1 MQEVGAG
8 GVVRLIQT
16 LWDGGTVASL
26 DDAQLLERF
35 LRRDAIAEAAFAAL
49 VRRHAPMVFRICRD
63 VTGDPHDAEDAAQ
76 ATFLVLARRAR
87 SIRRGDSIANWLFGT
102 ARRIAA
108 RAVRDAARRR
118 RHERQ
123 YAESVAGHR
132 VSEDTVGSDRE
143 WVGLYEELG
152 RLPDRYRAPIVL
164 CDLKG
169 LTHEQAAVS
178 LGCPSRTL
186 QTRLYRGRERLRAR
200 LVRRGLLPA
209 VGLVGCSFTSE
220 VASAAVPIPWADATT
235 ALAMRMATGR
245 AAAIE
250 VAEAVNLLIRGENRA
265 MFLSSLK
272 WIATSLV
279 MIGLSAG
286 LTFGLSPRQRPDQPG
301 TAKKARTETKSVTKD
316 AKTAPITT
324 PITVRGRAT
333 DGDGKPV
340 AGATI
345 YLVSTMR
352 TDALLGTTT
361 TDRDGSYTFRNARLP
376 VDRGREDSPL
386 MGVFQVYGTA
396 PGRGFAWH
404 GMRAYQP
411 RRRPAEW
418 KTAGETYILFGGE
431 PMVMDLRFTPAATL
445 SGRIVDEAGRPVP
458 DARITLGHCD
468 FLDTKGKETHHNF
481 REFWA
486 INAAPTALTR
496 TKTGPD
502 GRFRLEGL
510 PREAGF
516 RIIVEHPD
524 HAWMDLYAAT
534 TDRPTTAFD
543 YPSQSVPNE
552 RPPVATG
559 EITVTLRSTR
569 QIAVRTVFADSGRPA
584 PKVRVSAW
592 RGTAGPNGNGITDAD
607 GKLLLRI
614 PPGPYEILADPTPAG
629 AACVRTM
636 STFKVDEQPANQSLE
651 VRVKPGCVLILEVV
665 DAKTGAGIPGV
676 GFVCEVDGQP
686 GSRISV
692 QSRSGFID
700 NPQSDANGRLRAVVE
715 PGERA
720 YAVGHIP
727 ESAGY
732 RRPASEKRVSLPA
745 GGTVTVRFELER

>member
-1 MQEVGAG
+1 M
-8 GVVRLIQT
+8 
-16 LWDGGTVASL
+16 
-26 DDAQLLERF
+26 
-35 LRRDAIAEAAFAAL
+35 
-49 VRRHAPMVFRICRD
+49 
-63 VTGDPHDAEDAAQ
+63 
-76 ATFLVLARRAR
+76 
-87 SIRRGDSIANWLFGT
+87 
-102 ARRIAA
+102 
-108 RAVRDAARRR
+108 
-118 RHERQ
+118 
-123 YAESVAGHR
+123 
-132 VSEDTVGSDRE
+132 GSDRE
-143 WVGLYEELG
+143 WTGLYEELG

-164 CDLKG
+164 CDLEG

-186 QTRLYRGRERLRAR
+186 QTRLYRGRERLRAG
-200 LVRRGLLPA
+200 LVRRGMLPA
-209 VGLVGCSFTSE
+209 AGLVGCSFTAE
-220 VASAAVPIPWADATT
+220 AASAAVPIPWADAT
-235 ALAMRMATGR
+235 AAIAIRMATGR
-245 AAAIE
+245 AVAIE

-265 MFLSSLK
+265 MFLSSLR
-272 WIATSLV
+272 WTATSLV
-279 MIGLSAG
+279 IIGLSAG
-286 LTFGLSPRQRPDQPG
+286 LTFGLSPRQRADRPG
-301 TAKKARTETKSVTKD
+301 KTTESRTGTKSATRR
-316 AKTAPITT
+316 AQPAQPAPMTT

-333 DGDGKPV
+333 DGEGKPV

-345 YLVSTMR
+345 TLVSTSR
-352 TDALLGTTT
+352 LEALLGTTT

-376 VDRGREDSPL
+376 VDRGRDDSPL
-386 MGVFQVYGTA
+386 AGTFQVYGTA

-445 SGRIVDEAGRPVP
+445 SGRIIDEAGRPVP

-486 INAAPTALTR
+486 INAAPAALTR

-510 PREAGF
+510 PKEAGF
-516 RIIVEHPD
+516 RLIAEHPD
-524 HAWMDLYAAT
+524 HAWTDLYAAT
-534 TDRPTTAFD
+534 TDRPSTAFD
-543 YPSQSVPNE
+543 YPSQSVLHE

-559 EITVTLRSTR
+559 EFTVTLRSTR

-584 PKVRVSAW
+584 PRVRVSAW

-614 PPGPYEILADPTPAG
+614 PPGAYDILADPTPDG

-665 DAKTGAGIPGV
+665 DARTGAGIPGV
-676 GFVCEVDGQP
+676 GFVCEVDGARE
-686 GSRISV
+686 SRSRV

-700 NPQSDANGRLRAVVE
+700 DPRSDAKGRLRAVVE

-720 YAVGHIP
+720 YAVGYIP

-732 RRPASEKRVSLPA
+732 RRPASEKRVRLPA
-745 GGTVTVRFELER
+745 GGTVTVRFELEK